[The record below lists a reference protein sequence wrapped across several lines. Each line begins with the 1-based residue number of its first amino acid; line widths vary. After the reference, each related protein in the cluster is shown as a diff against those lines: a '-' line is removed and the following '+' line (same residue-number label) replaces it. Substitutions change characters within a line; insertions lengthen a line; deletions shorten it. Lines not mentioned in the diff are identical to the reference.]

1 MPHKYL
7 ESAGKCLLHINAS
20 GGMGHNPILNM
31 IGYKGRPTLETSTQV
46 YADSCLPRWP
56 NTDHRK
62 KHYSQS
68 PQKT

>member
-46 YADSCLPRWP
+46 YADSCLPR
-56 NTDHRK
+56 
-62 KHYSQS
+62 
-68 PQKT
+68 